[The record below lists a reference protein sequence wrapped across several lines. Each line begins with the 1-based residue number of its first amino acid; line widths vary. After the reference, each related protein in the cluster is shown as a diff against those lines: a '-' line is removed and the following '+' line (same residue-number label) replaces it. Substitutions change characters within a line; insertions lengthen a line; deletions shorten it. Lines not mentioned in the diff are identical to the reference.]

1 MPAANAPANG
11 YDERMSPKTPP
22 SKTAS
27 KRAAASARKRP
38 PAQKTSKHAEQPGE
52 PALLRW
58 LKDRRITEVECLV
71 PDITGNARGKII
83 PADKFSHDYG
93 TRLPE
98 GIFATTVTG
107 DYPDDY
113 YDLISPSDA
122 DMLLRPDPDT
132 VRLVPWATDPTA
144 QIIHDCYT
152 KTGERHELAPRNV
165 LKRVL
170 DAYEALGLRPVVA
183 PEVEF
188 FLVQKNTDPD
198 LPLQPP
204 AGRSGRPETARQSYS
219 IDAVNEFDPI
229 LDLMYDYSD
238 AMQLDVDTLIHES
251 GAAQLEVNFIHA
263 DAMSRADQ
271 VFMFKRMMREAAMRH
286 GVYAT
291 FLAKPMENEPGS
303 AMHIHQSLIDVKTG
317 KNVFAGKGE
326 GKHSKIFE
334 HYLGG
339 LQKYVPMAMAFFA
352 PNVNSYRRLALGQ
365 VAPINVQWG
374 YDNRTCGLRVP
385 MDTPENTRVESR
397 FAGSDANPYLAMAG
411 TLACGLFGIR
421 EKLQPTAPLTISA
434 QDIGFELPR
443 SLGEALDQLET
454 CTTLHDLMGAR
465 FVRAYISVK
474 RKEYETFFRVISSW
488 EREFLLLNV

>member
-1 MPAANAPANG
+1 
-11 YDERMSPKTPP
+11 MSTRP
-22 SKTAS
+22 SRRKPTSTAQQES
-27 KRAAASARKRP
+27 SLR
-38 PAQKTSKHAEQPGE
+38 
-52 PALLRW
+52 RW
-58 LKDRRITEVECLV
+58 LKERHITEVECLV

-113 YDLISPSDA
+113 YELTSPSDS

-132 VRLVPWATDPTA
+132 VRMVPWATDPTA
-144 QIIHDCYT
+144 QIIHDCHS
-152 KTGERHELAPRNV
+152 KDGKPHELAPRNV
-165 LKRVL
+165 LRRVL
-170 DAYEALGLRPVVA
+170 AAYEALGLQPVVA
-183 PEVEF
+183 PELEF

-198 LPLQPP
+198 FPLLPP
-204 AGRSGRPETARQSYS
+204 AGRNGRPETARQSYS

-229 LDLMYDYSD
+229 LDLMYDYCE
-238 AMQLDVDTLIHES
+238 AMELDVDTLIHES
-251 GAAQLEVNFIHA
+251 GAAQLEVNFTHA
-263 DAMSRADQ
+263 DALSRADQ
-271 VFMFKRMMREAAMRH
+271 VFLFKRTMREAALRH

-303 AMHIHQSLIDVKTG
+303 AMHIHQSLVDVKRG
-317 KNVFAGKGE
+317 QNVFAGKKSGD
-326 GKHSKIFE
+326 HSTTFM

-365 VAPINVQWG
+365 VAPINVHWG

-411 TLACGLFGIR
+411 TLACGLLGIR
-421 EKLQPTAPLTISA
+421 EKLQPMPAMDSSA
-434 QDIGFELPR
+434 QDAGFALPR
-443 SLGEALDQLET
+443 SLNQALDGLEG
-454 CTTLHDLMGAR
+454 CAALQEMLGPR